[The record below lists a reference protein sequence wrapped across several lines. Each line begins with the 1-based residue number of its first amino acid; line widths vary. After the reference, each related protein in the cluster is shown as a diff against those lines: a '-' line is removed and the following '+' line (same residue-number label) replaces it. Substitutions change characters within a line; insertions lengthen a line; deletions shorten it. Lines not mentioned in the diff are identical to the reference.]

1 MPVLRRVGGV
11 ALVLLL
17 LVAFTPLVNV
27 WAYWLAP
34 SAPAPGGGPVQAI
47 VVLGAG
53 GVTAAGVLTDASLR
67 GAFRGISLY
76 RRGIAPVVIFSGS
89 RAEGTRDEA
98 SARADLARDCGVPA
112 SAIITSATARTTRE
126 EALHVRALLASRG
139 PARALPAALMTIG
152 LAALLVSTM
161 PGLPGAGAPAARD
174 LREQVFTSPTAAPTG
189 NARTGGESV
198 GAPDTAKS
206 PSGPSGAPQLAPPA
220 VTDGRTN
227 GAAGSGSTPAPAD
240 QGAAPIPQATSSPA
254 PVVPAPADQSA
265 NPVALQGPSPL
276 HVVAFASLLAG
287 LFLLILRRAGPRAT
301 A

>member
-67 GAFRGISLY
+67 NAFRGISLY

-126 EALHVRALLASRG
+126 EALHVRALLAPRG
-139 PARALPAALMTIG
+139 IDKVMLIADAA
-152 LAALLVSTM
+152 
-161 PGLPGAGAPAARD
+161 GLPRAM
-174 LREQVFTSPTAAPTG
+174 
-189 NARTGGESV
+189 RTFERVGFLVVAEPSV
-198 GAPDTAKS
+198 GTLDLGG
-206 PSGPSGAPQLAPPA
+206 GPEDRINLLRQIAIESIAR
-220 VTDGRTN
+220 VYYR
-227 GAAGSGSTPAPAD
+227 
-240 QGAAPIPQATSSPA
+240 
-254 PVVPAPADQSA
+254 
-265 NPVALQGPSPL
+265 
-276 HVVAFASLLAG
+276 LAG
-287 LFLLILRRAGPRAT
+287 FF
-301 A
+301 